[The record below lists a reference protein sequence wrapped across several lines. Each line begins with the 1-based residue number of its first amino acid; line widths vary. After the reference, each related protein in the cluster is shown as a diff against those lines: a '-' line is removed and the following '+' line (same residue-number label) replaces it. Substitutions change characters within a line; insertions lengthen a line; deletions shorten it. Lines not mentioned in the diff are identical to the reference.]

1 MIASRCWRGGMLG
14 WLFGDKTEREARRL
28 NEDARVIVEQTHQI
42 FSEKGCNQIA
52 ERIVEYLT
60 QARTRYGQTTVD
72 LQRAHHDYRRLHREA
87 RRRGDQREL
96 SALTLV
102 IIHLRA
108 GIAGAAAQ
116 PAQQAIED
124 FLGAHGHTLDV

>member
-1 MIASRCWRGGMLG
+1 MLG

-52 ERIVEYLT
+52 ERIAEYLT
-60 QARTRYGQTTVD
+60 QARTRYGTATVD

-108 GIAGAAAQ
+108 GITGAAAR
-116 PAQQAIED
+116 PAQRLIED
-124 FLGAHGHTLDV
+124 FLGDHGQSLDA